1 MNRPRILIAF
11 AVVFTTVFCAYYVSA
26 AWQQRGSQAQNAFAI
41 EAGFTKEKALHVPV
55 SGAGGKR
62 LFSIIPTTADDF
74 TQGTGDKVSGVKLI
88 THAEGNSVRVEVSTL
103 YGNIDKVTPC
113 NLAEVRQQFVASYR
127 LNLGD
132 EISVAEL
139 KSHGVDPLGIRLVRE
154 DPVKVATAK
163 SASKQHHPVVGQQQD
178 LPADGG
184 PRCCKCVSDGIAC
197 CPNVGDCLTC
207 GSCGY
212 CCGIAT
218 P

>member
-1 MNRPRILIAF
+1 MNRARILIAF
-11 AVVFTTVFCAYYVSA
+11 AVVFTTAFFAYYASA
-26 AWQQRGSQAQNAFAI
+26 AWQHRGRQAQNAFAI
-41 EAGFTKEKALHVPV
+41 EAGFSKEKALYVPV
-55 SGAGGKR
+55 SGEGGKR
-62 LFSIIPTTADDF
+62 LFAIIPTPASQLVQGAAD
-74 TQGTGDKVSGVKLI
+74 QVSGVKII
-88 THAEGNSVRVEVSTL
+88 THAEGNSVRIDVSTL
-103 YGNIDKVTPC
+103 FGNIDKVTPC
-113 NLAEVRQQFVASYR
+113 NIAEIRQQFVASYR

-139 KSHGVDPLGIRLVRE
+139 KNHGLEPLGIKLVRAE
-154 DPVKVATAK
+154 PAKVAAAK
-163 SASKQHHPVVGQQQD
+163 AGSKHHAVVGQQD
-178 LPADGG
+178 LPAEGG

>member
-26 AWQQRGSQAQNAFAI
+26 AWQRKGGQAQNAFAI
-41 EAGFTKEKALHVPV
+41 EAGFTKEKALYVPV

-62 LFSIIPTTADDF
+62 LFAIIPTPADQLAVGTA
-74 TQGTGDKVSGVKLI
+74 DKVSGVKI
-88 THAEGNSVRVEVSTL
+88 TTHVEGNSVRVDVSTM
-103 YGNIDKVTPC
+103 YGDIDKVTPC
-113 NLAEVRQQFVASYR
+113 NIAEVRQQFVASYR

-139 KSHGVDPLGIRLVRE
+139 RSHGVDPLGIKLVRE
-154 DPVKVATAK
+154 DPAKVATAK
-163 SASKQHHPVVGQQQD
+163 AGAKQHHAVVGQQQD
-178 LPADGG
+178 LPPEGG
-184 PRCCKCVSDGIAC
+184 PRCCKCVESGIAC
-197 CPNVGDCLTC
+197 CPNVGSCLTC

-212 CCGIAT
+212 CCGIDT